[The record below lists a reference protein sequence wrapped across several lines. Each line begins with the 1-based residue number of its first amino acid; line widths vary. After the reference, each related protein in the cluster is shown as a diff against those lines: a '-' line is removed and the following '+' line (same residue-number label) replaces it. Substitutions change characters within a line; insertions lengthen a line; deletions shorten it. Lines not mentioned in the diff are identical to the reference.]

1 VYVSH
6 GWASVRTSST
16 LGRYSSAIRAACA
29 NERSCGSARG
39 AISDGRPYRDRQLVT
54 ILLPKSWA
62 IAWSLGRFYSA
73 GAMAHLAGR
82 KQWDFI
88 LEADWFERNACCT
101 TSEAQLVGAIKVLQC
116 RLPPSGILTF
126 APLLHLVDAIAEFLQ
141 TGVRQV
147 EIGFSNAL
155 HVPKNN
161 NIGRHIKLLRVPR
174 PARVTVAIRR

>member
-1 VYVSH
+1 MQSYVTCWPCAHKTVLDCGLSRLVL
-6 GWASVRTSST
+6 ASTVEKAFALRTQ
-16 LGRYSSAIRAACA
+16 IV
-29 NERSCGSARG
+29 
-39 AISDGRPYRDRQLVT
+39 SDMAVLRQLVT

-141 TGVRQV
+141 TGVRQF

-161 NIGRHIKLLRVPR
+161 SIGRHIKLLRVPR